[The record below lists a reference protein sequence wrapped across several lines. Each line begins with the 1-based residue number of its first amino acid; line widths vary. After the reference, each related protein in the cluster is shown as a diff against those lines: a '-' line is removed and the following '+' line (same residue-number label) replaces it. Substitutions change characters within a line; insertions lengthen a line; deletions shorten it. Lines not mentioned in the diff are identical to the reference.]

1 AVFSNKQPAVDVMI
15 DNNLKAIIQNNRNK
29 IRPIIET
36 IILCGR
42 QGIATRGHRDSGTID
57 LTAEP
62 TQNEGN
68 FRAKNA
74 TYLSSKTQNE
84 IIQICGKI
92 IQSKIV
98 NNKNKC
104 QCFSVL
110 ADETTDVAGIEQL
123 SLSVRYFVTEKKQ
136 IMEEFLTLTPV
147 HDAAGIGL
155 ADKILQTLESLSL
168 NLSYLKGQGYDGAAS
183 MSGKFNGAQ
192 AHIFKKFP
200 LSPYIHC
207 SSHSLNLTISFACNV
222 KAIRN
227 TMGTIQEVC
236 NFFRTPKR
244 QHTLTESMKLKLPE
258 EKATRLKTL
267 CSTRWVERHDSV
279 ILFIELFSAVID
291 ALEKIN
297 TENID
302 LVQALQFAS
311 CVESTIN
318 SYRYNAIEEFS
329 KEFLKTNNWCK
340 ELKLNISFCRLT
352 VVIPFLDSFLTQLHD
367 RFLKHKNLLKNF
379 SCLLPEKLSSS
390 ILNDGED
397 EIINLVKAYM
407 VDIETTELGAI
418 GELKLWR
425 KYCTNLKSK
434 NAIDTY
440 LQCDENVFS
449 TVHKLLKYFITLPVT
464 TASGERS
471 FSSLKRL
478 KTYLRNTTSE
488 NRLNGLAL
496 LNIHQVIK
504 VTPDS

>member
-1 AVFSNKQPAVDVMI
+1 MAEHLN
-15 DNNLKAIIQNNRNK
+15 
-29 IRPIIET
+29 
-36 IILCGR
+36 
-42 QGIATRGHRDSGTID
+42 DS
-57 LTAEP
+57 
-62 TQNEGN
+62 
-68 FRAKNA
+68 AKNA

-297 TENID
+297 VWLNIETTSKANRYFDAITKSEFIISIHIIGKIFSISLPLSRQLQTENID

-340 ELKLNISFCRLT
+340 ELNLNISFCRLT